1 MKIKLL
7 FLNATFIMAM
17 LGVKAQ
23 NTEQY
28 QKIPSTYDRSS
39 ITFLYMKVPG
49 ENHVQEIESKISSIA
64 FSDKFY
70 NNNLETLSFDAPFS
84 RTSTDVV
91 PQEAI
96 MKFLADQKVAK
107 SIVNLWYDRKE
118 DGSMSM
124 DKIFDRGMFNATDA
138 AYIKAQSTK
147 LGNAVLQ
154 DYGSR
159 LVGRS
164 YIMVLDYQNVKT
176 MQEAKMNNM
185 HGWQAT
191 ALGYLFKIKYTEETQ
206 NALYD
211 CWIYPEDSPAVKA
224 EKIKKF
230 EQLEIPIEFVTKTS
244 VPIVASQPNP
254 DSQIGRLI
262 KQKSDDVL
270 LQELIQK
277 GYDETIYNLEK
288 THEDFMVKT
297 TINQVNPIRI
307 KIGKKEGLKC
317 DHRYFAYEYVYNEKT
332 NATEPKFRGVIRA
345 TSKIVDN
352 RQVATGN
359 MPTST
364 FYQTAGRKLQT
375 GYLVR
380 QQNDLGLEVLAGF
393 EMGEVGG
400 IYGRA
405 DFRLGRYIGIRSLFV
420 FGEIGFQTKEYDI
433 SYLFVTE
440 DVTFTHYAGGIA
452 KGFMLTRNLELRP
465 YVGIGQ
471 ESASSTT
478 IDALNTGNYTSLY
491 LKFGG
496 NLALNLKHNI
506 QLMGGIG
513 SYSFISNA
521 SNDNGDMGVTWKDI
535 FPDRGGV
542 SSLLGVKIMF

>member
-7 FLNATFIMAM
+7 FVNAMLIMAV
-17 LGVKAQ
+17 LGAKAQ
-23 NTEQY
+23 NAEQPK
-28 QKIPSTYDRSS
+28 KIPSTYDRSS

-49 ENHVQEIESKISSIA
+49 ENHVQEVESKIGSIV

-70 NNNLETLSFDAPFS
+70 NNNMETLSFDAPFS
-84 RTSTDVV
+84 RTSTEVV
-91 PQEAI
+91 PQEAV
-96 MKFLADQKVAK
+96 KKYLTDQKVAK
-107 SIVNLWYDRKE
+107 SIISLWYNRQE

-176 MQEAKMNNM
+176 MQEAKINNM

-191 ALGYLFKIKYTEETQ
+191 AVGYLYKINYTEETQ

-230 EQLEIPIEFVTKTS
+230 EQLEIPLEFVTKTS

-254 DSQIGRLI
+254 DTQIGRFI

-270 LQELIQK
+270 LQELVQK

-288 THEDFMVKT
+288 SHEDFMVKT
-297 TINQVNPIRI
+297 TIHQVNPIRV

-332 NATEPKFRGVIRA
+332 NTTEPRFRGVIRA

-352 RQVATGN
+352 RQVATGE

-380 QQNDLGLEVLAGF
+380 QQNDMGLEVLAGF

-400 IYGRA
+400 VYGRA
-405 DFRLGRYIGIRSLFV
+405 DFRLGRFVGIRSLFV
-420 FGEIGFQTKEYDI
+420 FGEVGFQTKEYDI
-433 SYLFVTE
+433 LSLATE
-440 DVTFTHYAGGIA
+440 DVSFTHYGAGIA
-452 KGFMLTRNLELRP
+452 KGFMLTRNVELRP

-471 ESASSTT
+471 ESATS
-478 IDALNTGNYTSLY
+478 DAIEAANTGNYTTLY
-491 LKFGG
+491 LRLGG

-513 SYSFISNA
+513 TYSFISNA
-521 SNDNGDMGVTWKDI
+521 SNDNGDLGVTWDEV

-542 SSLLGVKIMF
+542 STLLGVKIMF